1 MGLGNASFD
10 HQLPSNLG
18 RPRNPS
24 ILRQFT
30 NSSLGG
36 LYYNAR
42 VHFVYMV
49 RCADDSFY
57 TGYARDPIAR
67 ERVHNRGRGA
77 KYTASRRPVT
87 LVFVQKFRTRS
98 AALRREYR
106 LKQYSRSEKAAL
118 VRSAERPLKPTDA
131 PSR

>member
-10 HQLPSNLG
+10 HQLPSNLS

-98 AALRREYR
+98 AALRREYQ
-106 LKQYSRSEKAAL
+106 LKQWTRAEKAAL
-118 VRSAERPLKPTDA
+118 VDNRANA
-131 PSR
+131 

>member
-1 MGLGNASFD
+1 VGLGNASFD

-18 RPRNPS
+18 RPRNFS
-24 ILRQFT
+24 ILRQFAD
-30 NSSLGG
+30 NRCAR

-67 ERVHNRGRGA
+67 ERVHNQGRGA
-77 KYTASRRPVT
+77 KYTASRRPVA

-98 AALRREYR
+98 AALRRECQ
-106 LKQYSRSEKAAL
+106 LKQWTRAEKAAL
-118 VRSAERPLKPTDA
+118 VRTAESPLKPA
-131 PSR
+131 NISSR

>member
-18 RPRNPS
+18 RPRNFS
-24 ILRQFT
+24 ILRQFADHGDAR
-30 NSSLGG
+30 S
-36 LYYNAR
+36 YYNAR

-106 LKQYSRSEKAAL
+106 LKQCSRAEKAAL
-118 VRSAERPLKPTDA
+118 VGSAEALKPADVS
-131 PSR
+131 SR